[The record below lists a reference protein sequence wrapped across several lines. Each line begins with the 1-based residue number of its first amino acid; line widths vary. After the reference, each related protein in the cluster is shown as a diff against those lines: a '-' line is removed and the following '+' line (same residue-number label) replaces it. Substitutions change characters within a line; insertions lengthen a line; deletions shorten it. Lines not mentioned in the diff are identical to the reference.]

1 MITEEGTAVIFIP
14 VLDFHQNP
22 LDLMEKY
29 KGKILLIIIYNNQCL
44 GCTGRAIPLAY
55 QFQKEYKDI
64 QVLGIHTNFNKNVV
78 TESDIRS
85 IFTIEELPFPIYLDS
100 NCKIYNQFQSSGTPQ
115 WVIIS
120 KEGILSRSIFG
131 SQEGAQNRIQ
141 YTLEELFSKS
151 LPK

>member
-1 MITEEGTAVIFIP
+1 MITEEGTTVISIP
-14 VLDFHQNP
+14 VLDLHQNP

-85 IFTIEELPFPIYLDS
+85 IFTIEELPFPIYLDD
-100 NCKIYNQFQSSGTPQ
+100 NHNVYDQFQSSGTPQ

-141 YTLEELFSKS
+141 YALEEFF
-151 LPK
+151 